1 MSEEVNMKL
10 LVATRNKDKLK
21 EIKQMFEGTDIDVVS
36 ISMYAD
42 MPEVIEDCDTL
53 EGNARKKALETSK
66 FTGLHTIADDT
77 GLFVDA
83 LNGQPGVYSARF
95 AGPECSYKDNRS
107 KMLKEMENEASRSA
121 RFRTIAAFASSEKVI
136 HITEGRV
143 EGEITDE
150 EVGEKGFG
158 YDAIFR
164 STETGLTFGEMSDE
178 AKNEISHRGRALK
191 KMIPFIIDYFK
202 KLEK

>member
-1 MSEEVNMKL
+1 MKL